1 MSLTAWKIRY
11 YLIPFWLSVLWKTMF
26 YICVLFLVELLFHI
40 FSTLLWF
47 ALSYGV
53 QQATIWALNVVSV
66 TEKASALYQY
76 FFFFLVNHGC
86 HYHYCWCSILF
97 WSLDSGPAMIKNQIY
112 SPVQSGAPVVPAKPA
127 VLPALLLRSSNP
139 ANVYFRRLC
148 LHSNIAVTWKF
159 NHPVGGAHMNI
170 LLL

>member
-1 MSLTAWKIRY
+1 MENTVLSDSFLAFCFVEDHVLHLCSISCGTLVPHFFHPAMVCSELWGSTGYHMGTKCGFCHWKSLCP
-11 YLIPFWLSVLWKTMF
+11 LPVL
-26 YICVLFLVELLFHI
+26 
-40 FSTLLWF
+40 
-47 ALSYGV
+47 
-53 QQATIWALNVVSV
+53 
-66 TEKASALYQY
+66 
-76 FFFFLVNHGC
+76 FFFLVNHGC